1 MPACVVAAAG
11 AVAALAAV
19 ELADAAGTEG
29 ADELICP
36 PHAASSAASPETS
49 ARPIMLR
56 MLRRF
61 IARSLLG
68 FKAFSF
74 IDNQVYALKRLVSDI
89 CRTVIRLHT
98 RD

>member
-1 MPACVVAAAG
+1 MRCAAAG

-49 ARPIMLR
+49 ARPMMLR

-68 FKAFSF
+68 FKKAFSF
-74 IDNQVYALKRLVSDI
+74 IDNQVYALKSLASATFVA
-89 CRTVIRLHT
+89 L
-98 RD
+98 